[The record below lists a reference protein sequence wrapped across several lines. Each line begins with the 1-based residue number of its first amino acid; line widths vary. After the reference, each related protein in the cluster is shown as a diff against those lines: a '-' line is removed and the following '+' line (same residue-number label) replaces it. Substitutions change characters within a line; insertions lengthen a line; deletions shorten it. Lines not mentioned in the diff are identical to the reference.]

1 MTNIK
6 LSKIHELLND
16 EMEMSSLLLGEEK
29 NQFILIGLED
39 EDSKLRL
46 LYTIDITDFWLDI
59 TCRDIFKE
67 DVEVSILDE
76 EFLNTLKKINN
87 ENSMLINGKMYLEKS
102 EKNWKIQYSSSL
114 NLNEVTSEK
123 YILNFIDHSFST
135 SSYSME
141 NILK

>member
-76 EFLNTLKKINN
+76 EFLNTLKK
-87 ENSMLINGKMYLEKS
+87 
-102 EKNWKIQYSSSL
+102 
-114 NLNEVTSEK
+114 
-123 YILNFIDHSFST
+123 
-135 SSYSME
+135 
-141 NILK
+141 